1 MNKYRI
7 INTQKAKYPTMHKEF
22 ANLWKFNVNN
32 NADKRCLREVF
43 WKVRGVVEVL
53 KTIANCLKS
62 FNKR

>member
-1 MNKYRI
+1 
-7 INTQKAKYPTMHKEF
+7 MHKEF

-32 NADKRCLREVF
+32 NADKRCPGEVF
-43 WKVRGVVEVL
+43 WKVRGVAEVL

>member
-1 MNKYRI
+1 
-7 INTQKAKYPTMHKEF
+7 MHKKF

-53 KTIANCLKS
+53 KS
-62 FNKR
+62 VEQDVH